1 MEANIMS
8 EKINEYLEEVTKYI
22 YDEDKAN
29 KVKEEFLDHIYN
41 LQEEYME
48 RGLSNEESVDKALLN
63 MGSAKEVGRK
73 LNSSY
78 ISKKS
83 KIRLCI
89 IAINLIICFISI
101 GFNFHNTDNFFIKL
115 GLLIEVISITIYSGI
130 FFYGMY
136 NKIFNKLNINVIY
149 QIRSVNKPSTFQAIG
164 KKFILFYI
172 ILICGMTVI
181 NIIEGEFSSN
191 FSLEFFL
198 MQLLIIKET
207 FDTGATICEEGL
219 IIGYSF
225 VKWEEI
231 NSNMWMYSYRDN
243 KSMAELKLNL
253 NNKNGKPSLRQTVVK
268 VRKQQKDEVSKI
280 ISQYLN

>member
-1 MEANIMS
+1 MS
-8 EKINEYLEEVTKYI
+8 EKINKYLEDVTKYI
-22 YDEDKAN
+22 YDEDKAH
-29 KVKEEFLDHIYN
+29 KVKDELLDHIYN
-41 LQEEYME
+41 LQEEYIE
-48 RGLSNEESVDKALLN
+48 RGLSEDASIDKALLN

-78 ISKKS
+78 INKKS

-89 IAINLIICFISI
+89 IAINLIICFMSI
-101 GFNFHNTDNFFIKL
+101 GLNFYSTDSFFLKTV
-115 GLLIEVISITIYSGI
+115 LLVEVICISIYSGT

-136 NKIFNKLNINVIY
+136 NRIFNKFDVNVLY

-172 ILICGMTVI
+172 ILIGGMTVI

-191 FSLEFFL
+191 FTLEFFL
-198 MQLLIIKET
+198 MQLLIIKES

-219 IIGYSF
+219 IIGYRF
-225 VKWEEI
+225 IKWKEI
-231 NSNMWMYSYRDN
+231 NSNMWMYSYRDD
-243 KSMAELKLNL
+243 KSMSELKLDL
-253 NNKNGKPSLRQTVVK
+253 NNKNGKPTLRQTIVK
-268 VRKQQKDEVSKI
+268 VRNQQKDDVSKI

>member
-1 MEANIMS
+1 MEANIMA
-8 EKINEYLEEVTKYI
+8 ERINKYLEEVTKYI

-29 KVKEEFLDHIYN
+29 KVKDELLDHIYN
-41 LQEEYME
+41 LQEEHIE
-48 RGLSNEESVDKALLN
+48 RGLSNEESIDRALLN

-89 IAINLIICFISI
+89 IVINLIICFMSI
-101 GFNFHNTDNFFIKL
+101 DLNFYNADNFFLKL
-115 GLLIEVISITIYSGI
+115 GLLIEVICIIIYSGI

-136 NKIFNKLNINVIY
+136 NKIFNKFNVNVLY

-172 ILICGMTVI
+172 ILIGGMTVI
-181 NIIEGEFSSN
+181 SIIEGEFSSN
-191 FSLEFFL
+191 FTLEFFL
-198 MQLLIIKET
+198 MQLLIIKESY
-207 FDTGATICEEGL
+207 DTGATICEEGL
-219 IIGYSF
+219 IIGYRF
-225 VKWEEI
+225 IKWKEI
-231 NSNMWMYSYRDN
+231 NSNMWMYSYRGD
-243 KSMAELKLNL
+243 KSMSELKLDL
-253 NNKNGKPSLRQTVVK
+253 NNKNGKPTLRQTIVK
-268 VRKQQKDEVSKI
+268 VRNQQKDDVSKI